1 MTEREEFEAKLKL
14 VDSSL
19 NQTRDYPYDVETD
32 DYDDYLINNIY
43 HGFKM
48 GVEHAKAQAV
58 PQWIPLSE
66 RLPDEDYGYFLVT
79 RKYWNDGDPH
89 VCYSFYIK
97 DRDMA
102 KREHANGYSRKYQGK
117 DSIHFERSRYGFVI
131 THWMPLPAAPEQ
143 QK

>member
-1 MTEREEFEAKLKL
+1 MAYREEFEAKLKL

-58 PQWIPLSE
+58 PQWISVSE
-66 RLPDEDYGYFLVT
+66 RLPEHKDGMWSDPVIAMSDTGDVFRLSYCGGWQCTGYFMST
-79 RKYWNDGDPH
+79 GSSK
-89 VCYSFYIK
+89 
-97 DRDMA
+97 A
-102 KREHANGYSRKYQGK
+102 
-117 DSIHFERSRYGFVI
+117 
-131 THWMPLPAAPEQ
+131 THWMPLPAAPEII
-143 QK
+143 K